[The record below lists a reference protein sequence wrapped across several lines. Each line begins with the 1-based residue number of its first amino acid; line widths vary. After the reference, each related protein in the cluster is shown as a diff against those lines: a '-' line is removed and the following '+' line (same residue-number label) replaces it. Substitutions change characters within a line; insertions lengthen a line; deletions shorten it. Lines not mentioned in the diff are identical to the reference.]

1 MVLILFSRNR
11 KLSIATPHPSPR
23 PRDGPD
29 VATFIFAHPISIKPT
44 HSLHSS
50 SLLLNL
56 FVDSSSQ
63 NDHQNSSFRHVS
75 SDLFSSLRSLTPSTI
90 KNEHTMTLT
99 IASALIS
106 ALASATEGLTSEFS
120 LHVCVLPPPP
130 VTPLVGAVRLWSI
143 ADTENLQVSDHFNG
157 GPTNCEKQDAHH
169 VLEEVRNGFLGV
181 APSIVSSYI
190 VSLGMATSTQLFAK
204 IEATGIQKKMNDV
217 SFPFVSEIFANAL
230 RSSDDTLTKRKH
242 ETAMHQSSLLETLL
256 PSTQILTNPPL
267 APALMRAMFNWSRV
281 SRQAEFV
288 PIAIEWPSMVTS
300 TDSSHIYLNAYD
312 APCFPLMK
320 TKIAP
325 DRKDFFLDHIHL
337 LSSRHGDFQSLGQ
350 STSPRFCIPTSDINR
365 IMSTNPFNQS
375 RCVTYIEH
383 IPTVGSANVYLSLL
397 KKRLRVGFETL
408 VQDACVLS
416 DRKCAYT
423 KDVRV
428 SAGLITQMMRFP
440 LLEHDDDKND
450 IFLPLSLPRFD
461 ETETNDPQHHF
472 EDRMLEEHELDEK
485 KSQHQQKQQ
494 ETSSWCWEQPQD
506 EESEGMIDSRGNDLL
521 PPVQRMPSPPEAQ
534 SSNGPAPLDFKLSS
548 KRM

>member
-1 MVLILFSRNR
+1 MIFQFSFSSS
-11 KLSIATPHPSPR
+11 LSHKSSQPR

-29 VATFIFAHPISIKPT
+29 VATFIFALPISIKPN

-56 FVDSSSQ
+56 FVDSSSH

-106 ALASATEGLTSEFS
+106 ALASATEGLTSEFL

-143 ADTENLQVSDHFNG
+143 ADTENLQVADHFNG
-157 GPTNCEKQDAHH
+157 GPTNYEKQDAHH

-190 VSLGMATSTQLFAK
+190 VSLGMAMSTQLLAK

-217 SFPFVSEIFANAL
+217 FFPFDSDIVANAL
-230 RSSDDTLTKRKH
+230 ISSDDTLTKRKH
-242 ETAMHQSSLLETLL
+242 ETAMHQSNLLETLL

-288 PIAIEWPSMVTS
+288 QIAIGWPSMVTS
-300 TDSSHIYLNAYD
+300 TDFSHIYLNAYD

-320 TKIAP
+320 NIIVP

-337 LSSRHGDFQSLGQ
+337 LSSRHGDVQSLGRLM
-350 STSPRFCIPTSDINR
+350 SPSFCIPTSDINR
-365 IMSTNPFNQS
+365 IMSTNPFDQS
-375 RCVTYIEH
+375 RCVTCIEH

-397 KKRLRVGFETL
+397 KKRLRVGFESL
-408 VQDACVLS
+408 VQDSCLLR
-416 DRKCAYT
+416 DRKRAYT

-450 IFLPLSLPRFD
+450 IFLPLSLPQFD

-472 EDRMLEEHELDEK
+472 EDRLLDENELDEK

-494 ETSSWCWEQPQD
+494 ETSSWCWEQPHD
-506 EESEGMIDSRGNDLL
+506 EASEGMIDSRDYDIGLRPL
-521 PPVQRMPSPPEAQ
+521 VQRMPSPPEAQ

>member
-1 MVLILFSRNR
+1 
-11 KLSIATPHPSPR
+11 
-23 PRDGPD
+23 
-29 VATFIFAHPISIKPT
+29 
-44 HSLHSS
+44 
-50 SLLLNL
+50 
-56 FVDSSSQ
+56 
-63 NDHQNSSFRHVS
+63 
-75 SDLFSSLRSLTPSTI
+75 
-90 KNEHTMTLT
+90 MTLT
-99 IASALIS
+99 MASALMS

-143 ADTENLQVSDHFNG
+143 ADTENLQVSDHFYG
-157 GPTNCEKQDAHH
+157 GPTTCEKQDAHH
-169 VLEEVRNGFLGV
+169 VLAEVRNGFLGV

-190 VSLGMATSTQLFAK
+190 VSLGMAMSTQLFAK
-204 IEATGIQKKMNDV
+204 IEATGIQKKMSDV

-230 RSSDDTLTKRKH
+230 RSSDDTLTKRMH

-267 APALMRAMFNWSRV
+267 SPALMRAMFNWSRV

-288 PIAIEWPSMVTS
+288 PIAIEWPSLDTR
-300 TDSSHIYLNAYD
+300 TDSSHIHLNAYD

-320 TKIAP
+320 TKIVP

-337 LSSRHGDFQSLGQ
+337 LSSRHGDFQSLGR
-350 STSPRFCIPTSDINR
+350 STSPSFCIPTTDIDR

-375 RCVTYIEH
+375 RCVTCIEH

-397 KKRLRVGFETL
+397 KKRLRVGFESL
-408 VQDACVLS
+408 VQNASLLS
-416 DRKCAYT
+416 DRKCAFT
-423 KDVRV
+423 KDVHV
-428 SAGLITQMMRFP
+428 SAGLITHMMRFP

-450 IFLPLSLPRFD
+450 IFLPLSLPQFD
-461 ETETNDPQHHF
+461 ETETNDQHHF

-485 KSQHQQKQQ
+485 KSQHQQKQE

-506 EESEGMIDSRGNDLL
+506 EESEGMIDSREYERGLL
-521 PPVQRMPSPPEAQ
+521 PPAQRMPSPPEAQ